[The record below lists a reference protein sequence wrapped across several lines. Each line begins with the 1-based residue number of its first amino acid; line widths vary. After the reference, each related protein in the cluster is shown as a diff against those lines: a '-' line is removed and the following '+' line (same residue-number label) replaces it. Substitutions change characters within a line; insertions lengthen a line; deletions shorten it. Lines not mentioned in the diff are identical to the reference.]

1 VSLVPR
7 NEYQAALA
15 ELRADVVAM
24 GELVLARLDDA
35 LAALAD
41 GDEAAARAVVAGDD
55 EVDERYLA
63 LESDC
68 LDLFALQQPVAG
80 DLRFVASSF
89 KVLTDVERVGDL
101 AVNLA
106 TYALDADADRVAEFD
121 LGGVG
126 AAARDLFADALEAYA
141 DRDPDACREL
151 AERDDEV
158 DALCQRAGE
167 RVVRDLVARR
177 AAGDDGP
184 WDVEAVLD
192 DVSRLLL
199 AVRDLERVADHG
211 VNVAARTLY
220 DVESDPELVY

>member
-1 VSLVPR
+1 MIPVPR
-7 NEYQAALA
+7 NEYQAALDD
-15 ELRADVVAM
+15 LRADVVGM
-24 GELVLARLDDA
+24 GELVLTRLDDA
-35 LAALAD
+35 LAALTD
-41 GDEAAARAVVAGDD
+41 GDEAAARAVVDGDD
-55 EVDERYLA
+55 DVNERYLA

-80 DLRFVASSF
+80 DLRFVAASF
-89 KVLTDVERVGDL
+89 KVLTDIERVGDL
-101 AVNLA
+101 AANLA
-106 TYALDADADRVAEFD
+106 SYALDTDDDRVSDVD
-121 LGGVG
+121 LGGIG
-126 AAARDLFADALEAYA
+126 AAARDLFADALDAYA
-141 DRDPDACREL
+141 DGDAAACHRL

-158 DALCQRAGE
+158 DALCQQAGE
-167 RVVRDLVARR
+167 RIVRDLVEQG
-177 AAGDDGP
+177 AGGDGP

>member
-1 VSLVPR
+1 VPR
-7 NEYQAALA
+7 RDYQETL
-15 ELRADVVAM
+15 ETLRADVVAM
-24 GELVLARLDDA
+24 GDLVLSRLDSA
-35 LAALAD
+35 LTALTD
-41 GDEAAARAVVAGDD
+41 GDEAAARAVVDGDD
-55 EVDERYLA
+55 EVNERYLA
-63 LESDC
+63 LEADC
-68 LDLFALQQPVAG
+68 VDLFALQQPVAG

-89 KVLTDVERVGDL
+89 KVLTDLERVGDL

-106 TYALDADADRVAEFD
+106 TYALDTDEERVADVD
-121 LGGVG
+121 LGGIG
-126 AAARDLFADALEAYA
+126 AAARDLFADALDAYA
-141 DRDPDACREL
+141 DGDPDACRRI

-158 DALCQRAGE
+158 DALCQQAGQ
-167 RVVRDLVARR
+167 RIVRDLVEQG
-177 AAGDDGP
+177 AGDDGP